1 MKFKV
6 VLIEPLAVIVIV
18 IVIVK
23 NIIKQKKSVLY
34 DLSTKEAELSNNLED
49 MDMDIVNLL
58 LEEAGAR
65 KKGREGTCN
74 ANDKESRTS
83 SFLAIEDGEL
93 IVKKKPMRYFAAL
106 WLLGTRQAKLDR
118 RKANKLD
125 IARLCEEILNPP
137 VPMALRLSSILM
149 GGVVILYERKVMFL
163 HDDANRFLVMEERT
177 LLPKGRA
184 KAKRKSITLP
194 ENEETSMGF
203 TNVGEP
209 EEEISMGFKPNIFN
223 MQLDQ
228 VEDYYITSD
237 PMEDN
242 MANDHHQA
250 DDNDITLTDLIQPN
264 TNIHG
269 RFERFEEGDEGTQLN
284 FTLDEHI
291 EIPPTPIPSPVR
303 QAEPQRAGGSQEQY
317 PENNLG
323 QQFKRNKEAR
333 DQQRQGLGKQ
343 KTRKPKGI
351 ITDEEQTVISNHVY
365 HSWLHDTSD
374 IGPKSD
380 PSSLKIAK
388 LMELPSVVLMDD
400 MFAKGNQEIPYP
412 EPLLDLWKK
421 GNQPHDGSPSVRNSS
436 LQLQPQP
443 LEPSSTERVHSDHP
457 MDYPFEDLHSGVGSP
472 SHVAAVELLRS
483 KGTKVT
489 PVNINHF
496 VSSGNS
502 GDGVRS
508 TGSSVFGD
516 GIPLDNLEVKLER
529 VGSKKNVPSTSR
541 NNSGLDTVHEAFCE
555 ADTVY
560 KLTRPGRENLAPD
573 PDFIVVT
580 QLTKETPADD
590 PAPDI
595 MTENIKT
602 HMKTHFETPGAPR
615 VESLQNLAAGLTRK
629 GAAQLFYQTCVLA
642 SQGFLRVQQEVP
654 FGEISISKGAKM

>member
-1 MKFKV
+1 MFY
-6 VLIEPLAVIVIV
+6 
-18 IVIVK
+18 
-23 NIIKQKKSVLY
+23 SR
-34 DLSTKEAELSNNLED
+34 ELL
-49 MDMDIVNLL
+49 
-58 LEEAGAR
+58 AR
-65 KKGREGTCN
+65 KASLGQ
-74 ANDKESRTS
+74 
-83 SFLAIEDGEL
+83 I
-93 IVKKKPMRYFAAL
+93 

-163 HDDANRFLVMEERT
+163 HDDANRFLVEIRNAWKVMEERT

-333 DQQRQGLGKQ
+333 
-343 KTRKPKGI
+343 
-351 ITDEEQTVISNHVY
+351 
-365 HSWLHDTSD
+365 
-374 IGPKSD
+374 GPKSD

>member
-1 MKFKV
+1 MFY
-6 VLIEPLAVIVIV
+6 
-18 IVIVK
+18 
-23 NIIKQKKSVLY
+23 SR
-34 DLSTKEAELSNNLED
+34 ELL
-49 MDMDIVNLL
+49 
-58 LEEAGAR
+58 AR
-65 KKGREGTCN
+65 KASLGQ
-74 ANDKESRTS
+74 
-83 SFLAIEDGEL
+83 I
-93 IVKKKPMRYFAAL
+93 

-125 IARLCEEILNPP
+125 IARLW
-137 VPMALRLSSILM
+137 
-149 GGVVILYERKVMFL
+149 
-163 HDDANRFLVMEERT
+163 
-177 LLPKGRA
+177 
-184 KAKRKSITLP
+184 RKSITLP
-194 ENEETSMGF
+194 ENEETSLGF

-209 EEEISMGFKPNIFN
+209 EEEISMGFKQNIFN

-228 VEDYYITSD
+228 VEDYYTSD

-250 DDNDITLTDLIQPN
+250 DDNDITLTDLFQPN

-269 RFERFEEGDEGTQLN
+269 RFERFEEGDEGTQVN

-317 PENNLG
+317 PENDLG

-333 DQQRQGLGKQ
+333 DQQRHGLGKQ

-374 IGPKSD
+374 IVSRTRRKKRGPRKD

-388 LMELPSVVLMDD
+388 LMELPSIVLMDD

-421 GNQPHDGSPSVRNSS
+421 GNQPHDGSPSVRNPS
-436 LQLQPQP
+436 LQPQPQP
-443 LEPSSTERVHSDHP
+443 LEPSSTERVHSDYP

-483 KGTKVT
+483 KATKVT

-502 GDGVRS
+502 GDVVRS
-508 TGSSVFGD
+508 TGSSVSGD
-516 GIPLDNLEVKLER
+516 GVPLDNLEVKVER
-529 VGSKKNVPSTSR
+529 VGSKKNGPSTSR

-573 PDFIVVT
+573 PDFIVAT

-595 MTENIKT
+595 ITENIKT